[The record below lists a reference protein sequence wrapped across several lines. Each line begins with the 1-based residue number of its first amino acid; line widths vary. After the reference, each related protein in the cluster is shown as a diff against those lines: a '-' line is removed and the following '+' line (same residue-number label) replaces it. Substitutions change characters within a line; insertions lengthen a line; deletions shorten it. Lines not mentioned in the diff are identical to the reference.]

1 MPVVKGAQ
9 TLAHHCIYTYIYT
22 HTQLLLLME
31 AILSVCVVPEM
42 TGEMDGSEGDNKWT
56 KRKTLLMLDST
67 CFVMF
72 G

>member
-1 MPVVKGAQ
+1 MLNAAPPPPLMDANLPV
-9 TLAHHCIYTYIYT
+9 H
-22 HTQLLLLME
+22 
-31 AILSVCVVPEM
+31 VVHGM

-56 KRKTLLMLDST
+56 KRKTLLMLEST